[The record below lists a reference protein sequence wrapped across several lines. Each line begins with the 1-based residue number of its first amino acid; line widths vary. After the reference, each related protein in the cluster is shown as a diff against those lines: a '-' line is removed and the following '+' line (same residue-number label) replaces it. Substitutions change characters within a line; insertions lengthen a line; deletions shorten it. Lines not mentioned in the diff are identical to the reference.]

1 MDTHMQGSAGTVVPV
16 FDFLFLFFFEKY
28 HYLLLHILE
37 QE

>member
-16 FDFLFLFFFEKY
+16 FDFFEKY